1 MAHDICEL
9 LWIKIILGD
18 LIIKWDSPMRLY
30 YDNKSVISIAY
41 NPVQYD
47 QTKHVEIDRHFVK
60 EKLESDL
67 IVCPIFLQ
75 IIN

>member
-1 MAHDICEL
+1 MAHDICE

-30 YDNKSVISIAY
+30 YDNKSVISIAH
-41 NPVQYD
+41 NPVQHD
-47 QTKHVEIDRHFVK
+47 RTKHVEI